1 MKASRH
7 RLGAAIGAGLA
18 TALAIPASVGTACRV
33 VAAWDA
39 AAVASNVL
47 LWWLVARADGD
58 ATRRH
63 CAEVDPGRHAG
74 FVVAIAASAVS
85 LLATAALLHDARAVA
100 PEAKDLFAALCLLAI
115 ANAWTLTH
123 TSYALRYAHLYYGDP
138 PGGFSFP
145 GDEAPSYFDFA
156 YVAWTIGMTFQV
168 SDVSITSARIRR
180 AVLPHAVLSFA
191 YATAIVAAAVSAIIG
206 VVG

>member
-7 RLGAAIGAGLA
+7 RLGAAVVAGLA
-18 TALAIPASVGTACRV
+18 TALAIPASVGIACRV

-39 AAVASNVL
+39 AAVISNVL
-47 LWWLVARADGD
+47 LWWLIASTDGES
-58 ATRRH
+58 TRRH

-74 FVVAIAASAVS
+74 FVVAIVASAIS
-85 LLATAALLHDARAVA
+85 LFATAALLHDARAVA
-100 PEAKDLFAALCLLAI
+100 PDAKDLFATLCLLAI

-123 TSYALRYAHLYYGDP
+123 TSYALRYAHLYYGDGP
-138 PGGFSFP
+138 VGGMSFP
-145 GDEAPSYFDFA
+145 GEEPPSYFDFA

-168 SDVSITSARIRR
+168 SDVAITSARVRR

-191 YATAIVAAAVSAIIG
+191 YATAIVAAAVNAMIG
-206 VVG
+206 VV